1 MLQGL
6 WNENAPP
13 SIFGTL
19 KAKTMPA
26 GVTKLANVR
35 SPPTST
41 LQAIGFLVNSTGQFL
56 EDVSSRIRSCRLPES
71 APLTKLARQKA
82 PICSDQAILVWPVD
96 VLILRIPCP
105 HHCCVTHHSAGLLRK
120 LLLPLPFIKVHV
132 CVPWNCPGYVG
143 PVSDRSVRG
152 WRRGWRSL

>member
-26 GVTKLANVR
+26 GVAKLANVR

-41 LQAIGFLVNSTGQFL
+41 LQAIGFLVNSTGQFFH
-56 EDVSSRIRSCRLPES
+56 DVSSRIRSCRLPES
-71 APLTKLARQKA
+71 APPAKLARRKA
-82 PICSDQAILVWPVD
+82 HTLSDQATLVWPVD
-96 VLILRIPCP
+96 VLVLRNSCP
-105 HHCCVTHHSAGLLRK
+105 RHCCVTHHGARLLRK
-120 LLLPLPFIKVHV
+120 SLLPLPFIKGHV
-132 CVPWNCPGYVG
+132 CVPWECTGSVSPD
-143 PVSDRSVRG
+143 SDRSARG
-152 WRRGWRSL
+152 WRRVSRKL